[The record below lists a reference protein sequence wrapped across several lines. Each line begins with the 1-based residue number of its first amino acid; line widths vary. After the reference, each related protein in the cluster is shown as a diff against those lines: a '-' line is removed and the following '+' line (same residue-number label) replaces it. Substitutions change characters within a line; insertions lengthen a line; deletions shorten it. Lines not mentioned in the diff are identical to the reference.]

1 MLGGGAAQG
10 KMEAFRLPETPI
22 PTGRHR
28 MLLAFGLAS
37 AIYLVVSDL
46 DLRWKVLAVALFG
59 LGLVIIIASTPEDST
74 RMIAS
79 TMVFT
84 VLALWGVIHWSR

>member
-1 MLGGGAAQG
+1 
-10 KMEAFRLPETPI
+10 
-22 PTGRHR
+22 

-37 AIYLVVSDL
+37 TIYLVVSDL

-59 LGLVIIIASTPEDST
+59 LGLVVIIASAPEDST

-79 TMVFT
+79 TVIFAI
-84 VLALWGVIHWSR
+84 LALWGVIHWSR